1 MKKTHII
8 IIVVIAVAVIL
19 GLIIGL
25 GSRSATFVSSGS
37 IGVIEIEGIITTSKR
52 VVQDIKNFT
61 ENPDISGI
69 LVRVDSPGGGVA
81 ASQEIY
87 EEIKKAKLQKKV
99 VVSMG
104 ALAASGGYYVS
115 LPADLIVA
123 NPGTITGSI
132 GVIMQFPVFE
142 ELMRKIG
149 IDYEVIKSKEHKDIG
164 SPFRKMNEKDRKILQ
179 DVVTDVYDQF
189 VLATC
194 DARGLPRDSVVK
206 FADGR
211 IITGNQ
217 AKQLGLVDTLGTFED
232 AVKILGDMLG
242 IQKPNLI
249 YPPKRFSLIEM
260 FTEPMEKIFIP
271 KILYLWQ

>member
-1 MKKTHII
+1 MKKTHLII
-8 IIVVIAVAVIL
+8 IIVLTVAVIL

-25 GSRSATFVSSGS
+25 ASRGAMFIPTGS
-37 IGVIEIEGIITTSKR
+37 IGVIEIEGVISSSKR
-52 VVQDIKNFT
+52 TVRDIKRFAEDPN
-61 ENPDISGI
+61 IQGI

-87 EEIKKAKLQKKV
+87 EELKKCREQKKV

-132 GVIMQFPVFE
+132 GVIMQFPILE
-142 ELMRKIG
+142 ELMKKIG

-164 SPFRKMNEKDRKILQ
+164 SPFRKMDEKEKKLLQ
-179 DVVTDVYDQF
+179 DVVTDVYEQF
-189 VLATC
+189 VQATC
-194 DARGLPRDSVVK
+194 EARNLPRDSVLK

-211 IITGNQ
+211 IITGSQ
-217 AKQLGLVDTLGTFED
+217 AKKIGLVDTLGSFED
-232 AVKILGDMLG
+232 AVKLIGDMLG
-242 IQKPNLI
+242 IAKPNLI
-249 YPPKRFSLIEM
+249 YPPKRLSLIEIL
-260 FTEPMEKIFIP
+260 TEPVEQMLIP
-271 KILYLWQ
+271 KLFYLWQ

>member
-1 MKKTHII
+1 MKKTYI
-8 IIVVIAVAVIL
+8 IIVVVIAIAIIL

-25 GSRSATFVSSGS
+25 GSRSMPFVSGGN
-37 IGVIEIEGIITTSKR
+37 IGVIEIEGIITTSKKIVR
-52 VVQDIKNFT
+52 DIKNFN
-61 ENPDISGI
+61 ENPHITGI

-87 EEIKKAKLQKKV
+87 EELRKTKLQKKV

-115 LPADLIVA
+115 LPADVIIA

-142 ELMRKIG
+142 ELMKKIG
-149 IDYEVIKSKEHKDIG
+149 IGYEVIKSKEHKDIA
-164 SPFRKMNEKDRKILQ
+164 SPFRRMSEKDKKILQ

-189 VLATC
+189 VQAIC
-194 DARGLPRDSVVK
+194 DARGLSRDSVLK

-217 AKQLGLVDTLGTFED
+217 AKQLGFVDTLGTFED

-242 IQKPNLI
+242 IEKPNLI
-249 YPPKRFSLIEM
+249 YPPRRFSLIEM
-260 FTEPMEKIFIP
+260 LTEPMEKIYIP
-271 KILYLWQ
+271 KLLYLWQ

>member
-25 GSRSATFVSSGS
+25 GSRSTTFVSSGS

-52 VVQDIKNFT
+52 VVQNIKNFT
-61 ENPDISGI
+61 ENPNISGI

-87 EEIKKAKLQKKV
+87 EELKKAKLQKKV

-142 ELMRKIG
+142 ELMKKVG

-189 VLATC
+189 VQATC
-194 DARGLPRDSVVK
+194 DARSLPRDSVVK

-217 AKQLGLVDTLGTFED
+217 AKQLGFVDTLGTFED

>member
-8 IIVVIAVAVIL
+8 IIVVIVVAVIL

-25 GSRSATFVSSGS
+25 GSRSTTFVSSGS

-52 VVQDIKNFT
+52 VVQDIKNFA
-61 ENPDISGI
+61 ENPNIGGI

-87 EEIKKAKLQKKV
+87 EELKKAKLQKKV

-189 VLATC
+189 VQATC
-194 DARGLPRDSVVK
+194 DARGLPRDSVVN

-211 IITGNQ
+211 IITGSQ

-242 IQKPNLI
+242 IQRPNLI

>member
-8 IIVVIAVAVIL
+8 IIVVIAVAIIL

-52 VVQDIKNFT
+52 VVQDIKNFA
-61 ENPDISGI
+61 ENPNIGGI

-87 EEIKKAKLQKKV
+87 EELKKAKLQKKV

-142 ELMRKIG
+142 ELMKKVG

-179 DVVTDVYDQF
+179 DVVTDVYEQF
-189 VLATC
+189 VQATC
-194 DARGLPRDSVVK
+194 DARGLPKDSVVK

>member
-8 IIVVIAVAVIL
+8 IIVVIVVAVIL
-19 GLIIGL
+19 GLVIGL
-25 GSRSATFVSSGS
+25 GSRGASFMSGGN
-37 IGVIEIEGIITTSKR
+37 IGVIEIEGIITNSKR

-61 ENPDISGI
+61 ENSSIAGI

-87 EEIKKAKLQKKV
+87 EELKKAKLEKKV

-142 ELMRKIG
+142 ELMKKIG
-149 IDYEVIKSKEHKDIG
+149 IGYEVIKSKEHKDIG
-164 SPFRKMNEKDRKILQ
+164 SPFRKMSETDRKILQ

-189 VLATC
+189 VHATSE
-194 DARGLPRDSVVK
+194 ARGLAYDSVLK

-211 IITGNQ
+211 IITGKQ
-217 AKQLGLVDTLGTFED
+217 AKEIGFVDTLGTFED
-232 AVKILGDMLG
+232 AVKMLGDMLG
-242 IQKPNLI
+242 IEKPNLI
-249 YPPKRFSLIEM
+249 YPPRRFSIIEM
-260 FTEPMEKIFIP
+260 LTKPMEQIYIP
-271 KILYLWQ
+271 KLLYLWQ